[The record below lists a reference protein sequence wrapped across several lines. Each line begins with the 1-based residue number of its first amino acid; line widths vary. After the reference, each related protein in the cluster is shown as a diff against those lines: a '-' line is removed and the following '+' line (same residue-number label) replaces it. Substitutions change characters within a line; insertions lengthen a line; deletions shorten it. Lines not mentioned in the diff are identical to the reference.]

1 MNIMKY
7 KVWIMIDNEY
17 NIIDEYWI
25 NVDNDDNID
34 EWI

>member
-1 MNIMKY
+1 MNIMID

-25 NVDNDDNID
+25 NMYNDDNID

>member
-1 MNIMKY
+1 MY

>member
-1 MNIMKY
+1 MY

-25 NVDNDDNID
+25 KIDNDDNID